1 MRDLNDLAFFAAV
14 VRHRGF
20 AAAARALAV
29 PKSTLSRRI
38 ARLEDQLG
46 VRLLERSTR
55 RFRVTEVGQEYL
67 RHCEALV
74 AEAEAADDVA
84 ARGQSEPQ
92 GLVRIGCPIGF
103 AQQLALA
110 LPDFMRRHPKVRI
123 QVMSSNRPVD
133 LIGERVDIAIRVRRR
148 LDTDPTLT
156 MRVIGHARSLLVA
169 SPDFIV
175 RHGAPETPA
184 DLAGLPTVAHHEEPG
199 EVTWRLHGPDGSEH
213 LFHHLPRL
221 SSGDFPVLLQ
231 GALEG
236 FGIAELPAQ
245 IVCGPLREGRLVQ
258 LLPGWHT
265 GEGTIHLVFTSR
277 RGMLPAVRVTLDF
290 LAGLLAP
297 VVATWQPAGAG

>member
-20 AAAARALAV
+20 AAAARVLAV

-38 ARLEDQLG
+38 SRLEDQLG

-55 RFRVTEVGQEYL
+55 RFRVTEIGQEYL

-74 AEAEAADDVA
+74 AEAEAADDIA

-92 GLVRIGCPIGF
+92 GLVRIGCPIGLTPV
-103 AQQLALA
+103 LAAA
-110 LPDFMRRHPKVRI
+110 LPAFLAAHPKVRV
-123 QVMSSNRPVD
+123 QVLSSNRPVD
-133 LIGERVDIAIRVRRR
+133 LIGERVDVAVRVRRR

-156 MRVIGHARSLLVA
+156 MRVLGHARSLLVA
-169 SPDFIV
+169 SPDFIN
-175 RHGAPETPA
+175 RHGTPRSFA
-184 DLAGLPTVAHHEEPG
+184 DLAGLPTIGHGEEPG
-199 EVTWRLHGPDGSEH
+199 EMVWRLYAPDGSEH
-213 LFHHLPRL
+213 LLHHHPRL

-231 GALEG
+231 GVLEG
-236 FGIAELPAQ
+236 FGIADLPEQ
-245 IVCGPLREGRLVQ
+245 ICRDALLGGRLVQ

-277 RGMLPAVRVTLDF
+277 RGMLPAVRATLDF
-290 LAGLLAP
+290 LAALLAP
-297 VVATWQPAGAG
+297 MVATWEADKAG

>member
-20 AAAARALAV
+20 AAAARALGV

-38 ARLEDQLG
+38 SRLEEQLG
-46 VRLLERSTR
+46 IRLLERSTR

-103 AQQLALA
+103 TPLLAPT
-110 LPDFMRRHPKVRI
+110 LPGLLRRYPKIRI
-123 QVMSSNRPVD
+123 QVLSSNRPVD

-156 MRVIGHARSLLVA
+156 MRVLGHARSLLVA
-169 SPDFIV
+169 SPDFIA

-199 EVTWRLHGPDGSEH
+199 EVTWRLYAPDGSEH
-213 LFHHLPRL
+213 LLHHQPRL

-231 GALEG
+231 GVLEG
-236 FGIAELPAQ
+236 FGIADLPEQ
-245 IVCGPLREGRLVQ
+245 IVREPLRDGRLVE
-258 LLPGWHT
+258 LFPGWHT

-277 RGMLPAVRVTLDF
+277 RGMLPAVRATLDF
-290 LAGLLAP
+290 LTPLLTPAVAG
-297 VVATWQPAGAG
+297 

>member
-20 AAAARALAV
+20 AAAARALDV
-29 PKSTLSRRI
+29 PKSTLSRRV

-55 RFRVTEVGQEYL
+55 RFRVTEVGQEYF

-103 AQQLALA
+103 AQPLALA
-110 LPDFMRRHPKVRI
+110 LPDFMRAHPKVRV
-123 QVMSSNRPVD
+123 QVLSSNRPVD

-148 LDTDPTLT
+148 LDADPTLT
-156 MRVIGHARSLLVA
+156 MRVLGHGRSMLVA
-169 SPDFIV
+169 SPAFIA
-175 RHGAPETPA
+175 RHGLPETPA
-184 DLAGLPTVAHHEEPG
+184 DLAGLPTIAHHEDPG

-213 LFHHLPRL
+213 PMHHQPCL

-231 GALEG
+231 GVLEG
-236 FGIAELPAQ
+236 FGIAELPEQ
-245 IVCGPLREGRLVQ
+245 IVREPLAQGRLVQ
-258 LLPGWHT
+258 ILPGWHT
-265 GEGTIHLVFTSR
+265 GEGTLHLVFTSR
-277 RGMLPAVRVTLDF
+277 RGMLPAVRATLDF
-290 LAGLLAP
+290 LARLLTP
-297 VVATWQPAGAG
+297 KVAAEPADGAG